1 MPSTNSA
8 ARFSAGHRRILL
20 LAAIGLAIAGFF
32 IFDLNAYLSYQ
43 ALAEN
48 EAWLKAQ
55 VRAAPF
61 VAALIFMLAY
71 IALVALSLPGAL
83 LLSLSGGLLFGTLFG
98 GILTVFAATSGAC
111 LLFLAARFLVGDM
124 LRPRFGTRLAKFEA
138 AFNRDAVS
146 YLLVLR
152 LVPIF
157 PFFIVNLGAALV
169 GARFSIFALTTFFGI
184 MPATFVFAS
193 IGNGIS
199 VVLQAGSRP
208 DLSII
213 TQPQIILPLLA
224 FAALSLAPI
233 IWRRVKPKSAGEKL
247 HG

>member
-1 MPSTNSA
+1 M
-8 ARFSAGHRRILL
+8 RFQNFSPTHRRIVLLMSAL
-20 LAAIGLAIAGFF
+20 LAIMGFF
-32 IFDLNAYLSYQ
+32 MFDLNTYLSYQ

-55 VRAAPF
+55 VRAAPL
-61 VAALIFMLAY
+61 VAALIYMAVY
-71 IALVALSLPGAL
+71 IVVVALSLPGAL
-83 LLSLSGGLLFGTLFG
+83 WLTLSGGLLFGTLIG
-98 GILTVFAATSGAC
+98 GTLTVFAATIGAC

-124 LRPRFGTRLAKFEA
+124 LRTRFGARTAKFEA

-224 FAALSLAPI
+224 FAALSLTPI
-233 IWRRVKPKSAGEKL
+233 IWRRIKPKQEKENP